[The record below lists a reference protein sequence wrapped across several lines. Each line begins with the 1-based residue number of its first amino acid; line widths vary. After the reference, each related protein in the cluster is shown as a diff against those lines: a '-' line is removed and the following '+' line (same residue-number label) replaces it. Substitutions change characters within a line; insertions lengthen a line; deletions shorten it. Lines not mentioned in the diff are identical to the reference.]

1 MYLHI
6 GEDILVKTNDIIVIL
21 DRQVLKNS
29 DIFQEFMEKRKD
41 TALNLTKGEVKSI
54 VVTESKVYLSPF
66 SSSILK
72 KRSSIIIHS

>member
-21 DRQVLKNS
+21 DRQVFKNS
-29 DIFQEFMEKRKD
+29 DIFMEFMEKRKN
-41 TALNLTKGEVKSI
+41 TAVYLAKGEVKSI
-54 VVTESKVYLSPF
+54 VVTESNIYLSPL

-72 KRSSIIIHS
+72 KRS